1 MNLPFLRAA
10 ARTYATKPKPVRI
23 TKKQKAALERSAA
36 LAQTIART
44 TNTPQ
49 IPPQHEPLN
58 PEAVDTRP
66 PPATSSSSD
75 LPADVL
81 LPYRPP
87 RPPPLNGSLD
97 RYTRAYTRAFARLD
111 KAFVRDQLWTL
122 WRADRAEQGEGE
134 RRELGGKPGKRQI
147 VQALLEEWGWPR
159 VEQVERERQVVAWR
173 NTVTEKGA
181 SCSS

>member
-1 MNLPFLRAA
+1 MNLPVLRAA
-10 ARTYATKPKPVRI
+10 ARTYATKPKPVRV

-44 TNTPQ
+44 TDTPQ
-49 IPPQHEPLN
+49 TAPPQNDPLN
-58 PEAVDTRP
+58 PEPVDTP
-66 PPATSSSSD
+66 PPPPTSSD

-87 RPPPLNGSLD
+87 RPPPLNASLD

-122 WRADRAEQGEGE
+122 WRADRAEEGGE

-159 VEQVERERQVVAWR
+159 VEQVERERQVAAWR